1 MASSPK
7 IDILRLDRPNDEA
20 LSNTHYLAEYDAII
34 VKPEWQRLVVTGPST
49 AEVMRSE
56 QTLGRK
62 STELGDF
69 LSAGG
74 LLVVLVVPLEQ
85 RLLHG
90 PVQHE
95 EDNHHWW
102 ARQLEPMFS
111 APQVV
116 TPGSGTSVV
125 PTGCGSEFDGYLDA
139 IQSYQTRLSAWFDD
153 NDNVQILAHNRAGGA
168 IAAEIAVGSGMIV
181 CVPPPLESHA
191 EELMLKAIN
200 SYLGHR
206 FGPGLKWPQRE
217 EEELR
222 KDREK
227 LLADFHTGMSEITA
241 KQEVVQER
249 KRAVFSI
256 SQVNRGVR
264 YFERAARPG
273 STPQQT
279 LEALYTLIEM
289 LKDYY
294 GPIDWNGL
302 GDALGVSHKSIER
315 IKVLANKK
323 ELHLR
328 HTTAADPEGIDQAD
342 IDRVIADGRAI
353 LGAFIAREYAEGAA
367 KTPTPN
373 DLGSH

>member
-1 MASSPK
+1 MASRTRFN
-7 IDILRLDRPNDEA
+7 ILRLDRPNDEP
-20 LSNTHYLAEYDAII
+20 LSNTHYLAEYEAII

-49 AEVMRSE
+49 DDVIRSE

-74 LLVVLVVPLEQ
+74 LLVVLVVPLEP
-85 RLLHG
+85 RVLRG

-95 EDNHHWW
+95 EDNHGWW

-125 PTGCGSEFDGYLDA
+125 PTGSGSEFDGYLDA

-153 NDNVQILAHNRAGGA
+153 KDNVQILAHNRAGGA

-181 CVPPPLESHA
+181 CIPPPSGPHA
-191 EELMLKAIN
+191 EELMLKAIDE
-200 SYLGHR
+200 YLSHR
-206 FGPGLKWPQRE
+206 FGPGLKWPQPE

-227 LLADFHTGMSEITA
+227 LLSDFHSSMTEITA
-241 KQEVVQER
+241 KQRAVQER
-249 KRAVFSI
+249 KRAVFSM
-256 SQVNRGVR
+256 SQVDRGVR
-264 YFERAARPG
+264 YFDRAARPG
-273 STPQQT
+273 TTPKQT
-279 LEALYTLIEM
+279 MDALYSLIEM

-294 GPIDWNGL
+294 GPTDWNGL
-302 GDALGVSHKSIER
+302 ADSLGVSHNSVDR
-315 IKVLANKK
+315 IKTLANKP

-328 HTTAADPEGIDQAD
+328 HTNAADPQGIDQPEL
-342 IDRVIADGRAI
+342 DRVVADARAI
-353 LGAFIAREYAEGAA
+353 LAAFIASEYANEATKA
-367 KTPTPN
+367 PEP
-373 DLGSH
+373 